1 MNAIEQK
8 THELIQIIKESDY
21 YRAYE
26 KSLEKVNAQPEI
38 RWRVD
43 ELRARTFKMYNEP
56 SEIDLFEETD
66 RIEKEHQKL
75 RRIPEVNEF
84 LDAEIELCR
93 ILKKTE
99 DAINMAIEVQIPEM

>member
-8 THELIQIIKESDY
+8 THELIQIIKESDS

-26 KSLEKVNAQPEI
+26 KSLKKVTAQPELK
-38 RWRVD
+38 WRVD
-43 ELRARTFKMYNEP
+43 ELRARTFRMYNEP
-56 SEIDLFEETD
+56 GELDPFEEID
-66 RIEKEHQKL
+66 RIEQDHREL

-93 ILKKTE
+93 ILKETE
-99 DAINMAIEVQIPEM
+99 DTINMAIEVQIPEM